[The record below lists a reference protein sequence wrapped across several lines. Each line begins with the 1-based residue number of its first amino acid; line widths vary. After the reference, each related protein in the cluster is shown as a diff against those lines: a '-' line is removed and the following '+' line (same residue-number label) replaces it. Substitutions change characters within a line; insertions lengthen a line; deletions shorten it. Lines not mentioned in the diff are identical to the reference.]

1 VTFVLS
7 IEMDNAAFEDD
18 LAGREVSRILRD
30 LCERIDAYDAE
41 ELAAGAFDRNLYD
54 VNGNHVGRCE
64 VKER

>member
-1 VTFVLS
+1 MTFVLS
-7 IEMDNAAFEDD
+7 IEMDNAAF
-18 LAGREVSRILRD
+18 AGRELSRILRD
-30 LCERIDAYDAE
+30 LSERIDAYDAQ